1 MGKGIEIETNEVNMT
16 EETQIEFIQNNQELI
31 QKFLEESKPQEDEIS
46 ASIQATIAQF
56 LLNSRIE
63 LNKRANGQQWIST
76 EDIIQAQ
83 ITVLRRSIV
92 DLENYYLTLRD
103 GETLQ

>member
-1 MGKGIEIETNEVNMT
+1 MCKDIEIETNEVNMT
-16 EETQIEFIQNNQELI
+16 EETQREFIQNNQELI
-31 QKFLEESKPQEDEIS
+31 QKFLEESKPHEDEIS

-56 LLNSRIE
+56 LLNTRIE

-92 DLENYYLTLRD
+92 DLEHYYLTLRD
-103 GETLQ
+103 GETWQ